1 MYEFKVGD
9 IVECIRVDGNSYIKL
24 GQTYKVL
31 RVTGNCI
38 IIMNRYAN
46 GTDREEWGYNKTFFR
61 KKESIERLLEELV
74 WGTKSETLLL

>member
-24 GQTYKVL
+24 GQTYEVL

-38 IIMNRYAN
+38 IIMNRYAMEQTVKN
-46 GTDREEWGYNKTFFR
+46 G
-61 KKESIERLLEELV
+61 V
-74 WGTKSETLLL
+74 